1 MAEEEVAQV
10 PPPVVADDD
19 EETVDEEVPLTKAER
34 LQIARNYFPKLKVSN
49 QYPDVWVDA
58 AFLMAI
64 LEDDIDDYDALR
76 AVKAELEMPVAWNSP
91 RNVKDNLELVHR
103 VWLTVARAD
112 IPWAAIQA
120 HPQLCDGRKFR
131 FNYTLVDLKQGMA
144 PLCIVTALGGPRNFT
159 NDSGKFPKG
168 ILQEVPW
175 LTDNE
180 KEVVAVPVLQNLV
193 KYGDIDGAL
202 NKCGWKKLYNWKN
215 LGSWLNNQEN
225 KVQNN
230 GVVSFNW
237 LSARCVPTHPEYTN
251 DLTTLKKWTTAVR
264 YEVVLALRYL
274 RGEDFPLPKTR
285 NLFYCNVVEYNNL
298 QNCTL
303 TDAQG
308 QLPAFI

>member
-1 MAEEEVAQV
+1 MAEEVAPV

-19 EETVDEEVPLTKAER
+19 EETVDEEVPLNTAER

-112 IPWAAIQA
+112 IPWGAIQA

-251 DLTTLKKWTTAVR
+251 DLTTLKK
-264 YEVVLALRYL
+264 
-274 RGEDFPLPKTR
+274 
-285 NLFYCNVVEYNNL
+285 
-298 QNCTL
+298 
-303 TDAQG
+303 
-308 QLPAFI
+308 